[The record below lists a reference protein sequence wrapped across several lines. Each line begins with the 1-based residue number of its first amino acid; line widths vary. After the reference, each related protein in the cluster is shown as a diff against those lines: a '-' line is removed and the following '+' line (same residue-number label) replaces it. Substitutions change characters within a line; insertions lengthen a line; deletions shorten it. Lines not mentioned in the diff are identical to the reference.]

1 MLISTGLV
9 MMMTPALGFFEA
21 GLIRAKNTLSIIMQ
35 TFSGLAILSILWFV
49 IGFTLVF
56 APSQGG
62 FIGNLD
68 WLFFNNVPFNEG
80 LDYAPTIPG
89 VTFASY
95 QMMFA
100 VITPLLI
107 TGAFAERMKWSAFF
121 VFIIA
126 WSLLVY
132 YPLAHWIWGRGWLA
146 DMGVFDFAG
155 GIVIHTSAGLGSL
168 AAALVLGRRKNF
180 GPDIMVPHNI
190 PLAVIGATLLWV
202 GWFGFNA
209 GSALASG
216 SLAANTLLV
225 THIGSSTSA
234 IVWIVLSWKRSGKP
248 STTSRRTSKAGARD
262 RLAGLRRLIDQLPSE
277 RAQHVFTHASW
288 ASQRTASYERLE
300 FLGDSVLEL
309 AVAHALYD
317 RYPDFSEGRLAKIRS
332 HVVSRA
338 SCAVV
343 ARYLDL
349 GETLVEQAQGLP
361 EDELRRLARNR
372 NVLAALLEAA
382 LAALFLEHGFQ
393 KIETAIVDA
402 FHDRIEYARTSFVDY
417 KTELQEALAREGRP
431 VTYVV
436 LAAEGPPHD
445 RRFTCAVQIDGEELG
460 VGSGQSKKAA
470 EQEAA
475 QRALERLGI
484 EPATS

>member
-1 MLISTGLV
+1 MPIDTGDTTWMLISTGLV

-21 GLIRAKNTLSIIMQ
+21 GLIRAKNSLSIIMQ

-49 IGFTLVF
+49 LGFSLVF

-62 FIGNLD
+62 FIGGLD
-68 WLFFNNVPFNEG
+68 WLFFNNVPFTEG

-107 TGAFAERMKWSAFF
+107 TGAFAERMKWSSFF

-209 GSALASG
+209 GSVLASG
-216 SLAANTLLV
+216 ALAGNTLLV
-225 THIGSSTSA
+225 THIASATSA
-234 IVWIVLSWKRSGKP
+234 MVWIVLSWKRSGKP
-248 STTSRRTSKAGARD
+248 STTAVINGAIAG
-262 RLAGLRRLIDQLPSE
+262 LAGVTPASGFISPQNSFFLGIVLGLASYYAILLLKEHFKVDDALDVSSVHGITGIVGAIAIGLVASTLINPAGPDGLFYGNPMQLAIQALGVAVAAALGFGGTVVIMKVIDRTIGLKVKEEEEDIGLDVTQHAE
-277 RAQHVFTHASW
+277 RA
-288 ASQRTASYERLE
+288 Y
-300 FLGDSVLEL
+300 
-309 AVAHALYD
+309 
-317 RYPDFSEGRLAKIRS
+317 
-332 HVVSRA
+332 VS
-338 SCAVV
+338 
-343 ARYLDL
+343 
-349 GETLVEQAQGLP
+349 
-361 EDELRRLARNR
+361 
-372 NVLAALLEAA
+372 
-382 LAALFLEHGFQ
+382 
-393 KIETAIVDA
+393 
-402 FHDRIEYARTSFVDY
+402 
-417 KTELQEALAREGRP
+417 
-431 VTYVV
+431 
-436 LAAEGPPHD
+436 
-445 RRFTCAVQIDGEELG
+445 
-460 VGSGQSKKAA
+460 
-470 EQEAA
+470 
-475 QRALERLGI
+475 
-484 EPATS
+484 